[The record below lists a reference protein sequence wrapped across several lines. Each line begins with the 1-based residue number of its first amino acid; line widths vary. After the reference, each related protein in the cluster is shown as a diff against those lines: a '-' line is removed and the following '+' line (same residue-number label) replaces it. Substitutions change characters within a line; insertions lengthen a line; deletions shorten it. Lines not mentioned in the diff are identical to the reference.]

1 LIELRNKIQSS
12 NNKKQYNVVLT
23 YITARGAWY
32 HTSWKGDPEKS
43 GGIET
48 NIGIHLFDL
57 LLWLFGTVSE
67 VRVYH
72 SDTYKASGFL
82 EMEKAQ
88 VSWFL
93 SIDQND
99 LPFHVKPGDKSTYR
113 SITIDGEELEFS
125 DGFTGLH
132 TRLYVE
138 TLSGN
143 GFGIEDARPSIELLY
158 KIRTAKISPT
168 PQYAHPLL
176 KR

>member
-1 LIELRNKIQSS
+1 
-12 NNKKQYNVVLT
+12 
-23 YITARGAWY
+23 
-32 HTSWKGDPEKS
+32 
-43 GGIET
+43 
-48 NIGIHLFDL
+48 
-57 LLWLFGTVSE
+57 LWLFGTVSE

-72 SDTYKASGFL
+72 SDRYKASGFL